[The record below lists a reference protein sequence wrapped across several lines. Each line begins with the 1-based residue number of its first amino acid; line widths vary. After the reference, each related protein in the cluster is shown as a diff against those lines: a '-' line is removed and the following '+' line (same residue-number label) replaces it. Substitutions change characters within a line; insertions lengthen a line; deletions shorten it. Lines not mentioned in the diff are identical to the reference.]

1 MNLAGESGFRSRE
14 LAKRF
19 LQTAVVVDDEAY
31 MDPGDIYEPKTEV
44 VTPGRH
50 APPSHPDDQGP
61 VGRDSIHTLDAGSIV
76 ESFSALG
83 IICGVVGPKAPAMA
97 ALRQADIVI
106 LDWLLRDGNSRYTLQ
121 LLRELLDDD
130 ADRNSLRLVAIYT
143 GEARLQEICE
153 TVTGELEIIG
163 LEPKEDETKT
173 EISYRYGRLVFYAKS
188 NVNLKEGLRHRSV
201 SEEAFPE
208 KLVDDFASMTDG
220 LLPGIALASLT
231 AVREGEHMVL
241 DRFHADLDPAFLT
254 HRTCLSSPEDAERQ
268 IVNHVAEELRGLMD
282 NTVAEVSPASA
293 GAVDNWIRRRR
304 KGDEDPNFTFR
315 GQKLD
320 LEQTIALANNGF
332 EASGVKNIGF
342 RDLTAGFAGN
352 KVVGLDEK
360 LAWIMSFRTVYN
372 RPPPILWQGTVVTEL
387 PSEHGQHQTGD
398 EKHLICMRPRCDCVR
413 LKRETSFF
421 FLPLTDPQKDM
432 EQIVVEIDRTFE
444 RLSIKFDSSGL
455 VSRLFEPLEG
465 KDTIIPTDKKP
476 DGSFQFVDTGGTR
489 YRWRGEL
496 KAEYGLRIAQK
507 FAETLARVA
516 VDESE
521 WLRRIKTRK
530 R

>member
-1 MNLAGESGFRSRE
+1 MNLAGESRSRSCE

-19 LQTAVVVDDEAY
+19 LRTAVVVDNEAY
-31 MDPGDIYEPKTEV
+31 MDPGEIDEPKTEV

-50 APPSHPDDQGP
+50 APPSNPDDQGP
-61 VGRDSIHTLDAGSIV
+61 VGRDLKHTLNAGSIV

-83 IICGVVGPKAPAMA
+83 IICGVVGPEAPAMA
-97 ALRQADIVI
+97 VMRQADIVI
-106 LDWLLRDGNSRYTLQ
+106 LDWLLRDDNPRYTLQ

-153 TVTGELEIIG
+153 IVIGELKNTG

-173 EISYRYGRLVFYAKS
+173 KILYRHGQLVFYAKS
-188 NVNLKEGLRHRSV
+188 NVNLEKALRHRSV

-208 KLVDDFASMTDG
+208 KLVDDFASMTGG

-241 DRFHADLDPAFLT
+241 DRFHADLDPAFLG
-254 HRTCLSSPEDAERQ
+254 HRACLPSPEDAEGQ

-282 NTVAEVSPASA
+282 NTVAEASPASA
-293 GAVDNWIRRRR
+293 NAVENWIRR
-304 KGDEDPNFTFR
+304 KGDEGRSFTFR

-320 LEQTIALANNGF
+320 LEQTIALANKGF
-332 EASGVKNIGF
+332 EASGVRNIGF
-342 RDLTAGFAGN
+342 RHLSAGFAGSE
-352 KVVGLDEK
+352 VAGLDEK
-360 LAWIMSFRTVYN
+360 LAWIMSFRTIYN
-372 RPPPILWQGTVVTEL
+372 KPPPILWLGTVVTEL
-387 PSEHGQHQTGD
+387 PSEDGQHQTGD

-413 LKRETSFF
+413 LEGKASFF
-421 FLPLTDPQKDM
+421 FLPLADPQKDK
-432 EQIVVEIDRTFE
+432 EQIMVEIDHTFE
-444 RLSIKFDSSGL
+444 RLSIKFDSSGW
-455 VSRLFEPLEG
+455 VFRQFEPPEG
-465 KDTIIPTDKKP
+465 EDSIIPIDKEP
-476 DGSFQFVDTGGTR
+476 DGSFEFEDTGGTR

-496 KAEYGLRIAQK
+496 KIEYTIRIAQK
-507 FAETLARVA
+507 FAERLARVA

-521 WLRRIKTRK
+521 WLRRMK
-530 R
+530 RR